1 MLPAPPI
8 TPIIVKVVGAP
19 TPELG
24 VGDILVQ
31 SLGLTGIILAG
42 SVLFGLVVGGLF
54 IAFKLFMPF
63 NRLNGQASQRDGLHL
78 DLGTS

>member
-1 MLPAPPI
+1 VLLEPPI
-8 TPIIVKVVGAP
+8 TPLIVKIVGAP

-31 SLGLTGIILAG
+31 SLGLTGLILVG
-42 SVLFGLVVGGLF
+42 SFLFGLVVGGLF
-54 IAFKLFMPF
+54 IAFKFFMPF

-78 DLGTS
+78 DLGTH